1 LVLKI
6 DWNWIHQKNATLC
19 IEIWQL
25 QYIAS
30 YSRKCCCY
38 NIVRHTWV
46 WIQFVVKHAMITYI
60 KSSYISF
67 NKFVW
72 WVKVT

>member
-38 NIVRHTWV
+38 NIVRHTWG
-46 WIQFVVKHAMITYI
+46 IPFG
-60 KSSYISF
+60 F
-67 NKFVW
+67 NLLW
-72 WVKVT
+72 SMLWLRI